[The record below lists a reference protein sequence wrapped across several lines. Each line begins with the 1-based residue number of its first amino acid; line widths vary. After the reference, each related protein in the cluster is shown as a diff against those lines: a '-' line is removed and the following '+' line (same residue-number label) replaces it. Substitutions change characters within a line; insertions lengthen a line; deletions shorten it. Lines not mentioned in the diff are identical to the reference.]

1 MPENDTDQCFADGV
15 YEKKMP
21 SHKSSEKRMKQEAV
35 RRQRNRSHSS
45 TLRTQ
50 IKKLRTAITEGDAAK
65 TTELLTPTT
74 SLIDKSVQKG
84 VIHRN
89 AAARYKSRLTR
100 QATKVGD

>member
-1 MPENDTDQCFADGV
+1 MPN
-15 YEKKMP
+15 
-21 SHKSSEKRMKQEAV
+21 HKSSEKRVKQEAV
-35 RRQRNRSHSS
+35 RRQRNRSNNS

-50 IKKLRTAITEGDAAK
+50 IKKLRSAISEGDGAK
-65 TTELLTPTT
+65 AKELLTPTE

-100 QATKVGD
+100 QVSKTGD

>member
-1 MPENDTDQCFADGV
+1 MPN
-15 YEKKMP
+15 
-21 SHKSSEKRMKQEAV
+21 HKSSEKRVKQEAV
-35 RRQRNRSHSS
+35 RRQRNRAHSS

-50 IKKLRTAITEGDAAK
+50 IKKLRTAISDGDGETAKQLLNPTE
-65 TTELLTPTT
+65 

-100 QATKVGD
+100 QVSKAGD

>member
-1 MPENDTDQCFADGV
+1 
-15 YEKKMP
+15 MP
-21 SHKSSEKRMKQEAV
+21 SHKSSEKRMRQEAV
-35 RRQRNRSHSS
+35 RRQRNRSNSS

-50 IKKLRTAITEGDAAK
+50 IKKLRTAIGEGDAVK
-65 TTELLTPTT
+65 CSEMLTPTT

-100 QATKVGD
+100 QVSKVGE